1 MDEVPQGISG
11 SKVVAVIL
19 IAIALMVSLAFYLW
33 FQAKA
38 DFKKEPEVFRK
49 R

>member
-1 MDEVPQGISG
+1 MDEAPQGVSG

-19 IAIALMVSLAFYLW
+19 IAIALMLSLAFYLW

-38 DFKKEPEVFRK
+38 EFKKQPEVTRP